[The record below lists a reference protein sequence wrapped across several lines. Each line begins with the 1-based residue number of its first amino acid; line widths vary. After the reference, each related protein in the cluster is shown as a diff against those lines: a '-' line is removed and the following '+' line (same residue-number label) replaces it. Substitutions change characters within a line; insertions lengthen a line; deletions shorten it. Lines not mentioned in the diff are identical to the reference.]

1 MSTQKGRSEGWS
13 EGDFERASAFRLPC
27 ASALPGAVAPPQLSA
42 GLTRARTTGP
52 SAPTLASL
60 WRCCRLG
67 KADVSRC
74 AGRRLQCAGRGG
86 ACVQGR
92 WSAGP
97 RCPVGLAS
105 GSRCHR
111 SATCWSCRVLTL
123 LPPGARE
130 SQASDGQTCN
140 VRVPPELQGARAAVT
155 WEPPLTGQEA
165 QAVKACGAR
174 A

>member
-1 MSTQKGRSEGWS
+1 M
-13 EGDFERASAFRLPC
+13 RAAACSVPAGAGPACR
-27 ASALPGAVAPPQLSA
+27 AAGQQGPGA
-42 GLTRARTTGP
+42 
-52 SAPTLASL
+52 
-60 WRCCRLG
+60 RLG
-67 KADVSRC
+67 LPQAVAVAVCS
-74 AGRRLQCAGRGG
+74 
-86 ACVQGR
+86 
-92 WSAGP
+92 
-97 RCPVGLAS
+97 
-105 GSRCHR
+105 R
-111 SATCWSCRVLTL
+111 SATCWSCKVLTL

>member
-74 AGRRLQCAGRGG
+74 AGRRLGCAGRGG

-105 GSRCHR
+105 GSH
-111 SATCWSCRVLTL
+111 CRRL
-123 LPPGARE
+123 LPL
-130 SQASDGQTCN
+130 SHML
-140 VRVPPELQGARAAVT
+140 ELQGADSAAT
-155 WEPPLTGQEA
+155 RGP
-165 QAVKACGAR
+165 
-174 A
+174 